1 MGGDRQELHEAIRVH
16 SMEAAKL
23 VKEEGKENDLIQRIA
38 QDPIFPMDE
47 AQLKALMDP
56 GKFVGRSIQQVE
68 EYHRDVIA
76 PLLAKEEGS
85 LGIHAEIKI

>member
-1 MGGDRQELHEAIRVH
+1 
-16 SMEAAKL
+16 
-23 VKEEGKENDLIQRIA
+23 
-38 QDPIFPMDE
+38 MDE